1 MQEPAW
7 TRTGRAR
14 FFCKHFVS
22 SLNFAFGMARSW
34 ACAVVGDSADT
45 FPDADSKLRPS
56 GSISIR
62 YDYTVTTESSL
73 PDGRSEWDRRSR
85 GTTGALRVPGG
96 GQAGR
101 CRAPD
106 AYEKWW
112 ATRWCAR
119 CQWCSM
125 RGARGA
131 CGRPMWAGVA
141 RKERRG
147 RGADSS
153 RSGHPR
159 ANSWRGAAAPSTV
172 GKRRRS
178 GMRPDRLE
186 TRAGAQAPGA
196 VGIRSA
202 MESLSVLMSL
212 KSHVER

>member
-22 SLNFAFGMARSW
+22 SLNFAFWMARSW

-45 FPDADSKLRPS
+45 SLEAGRKLRPS

-62 YDYTVTTESSL
+62 YDYTVTRVFPT
-73 PDGRSEWDRRSR
+73 GRTQNGID
-85 GTTGALRVPGG
+85 AAG
-96 GQAGR
+96 GQRERFAFPKEARRGVA
-101 CRAPD
+101 APRMRT
-106 AYEKWW
+106 KNGGQ
-112 ATRWCAR
+112 RGGAR
-119 CQWCSM
+119 VVGGCSM

-131 CGRPMWAGVA
+131 CGGPVWAGVA

-159 ANSWRGAAAPSTV
+159 ANSWRGAAAPSTAEN
-172 GKRRRS
+172 GGGQACGRTASKHAAALRRRARRES
-178 GMRPDRLE
+178 GRRWN
-186 TRAGAQAPGA
+186 RC
-196 VGIRSA
+196 RC
-202 MESLSVLMSL
+202 
-212 KSHVER
+212 

>member
-106 AYEKWW
+106 AYENWG
-112 ATRWCAR
+112 ATRCAR
-119 CQWCSM
+119 VVSGAPCVEREVPAAALCGLAWHAKNDGHAERTPVGLVILGQT
-125 RGARGA
+125 RGGAQRLRPRLENGGGQA
-131 CGRPMWAGVA
+131 CGRTASKHA
-141 RKERRG
+141 RALRR
-147 RGADSS
+147 RARRESS
-153 RSGHPR
+153 RR
-159 ANSWRGAAAPSTV
+159 WNRC
-172 GKRRRS
+172 RC
-178 GMRPDRLE
+178 
-186 TRAGAQAPGA
+186 
-196 VGIRSA
+196 
-202 MESLSVLMSL
+202 
-212 KSHVER
+212 